1 MLVVSGTVATLDA
14 SVARV
19 LERIDPASVD
29 AGPAHDLTGT

>member
-1 MLVVSGTVATLDA
+1 MLVVPRTVATLDA

-19 LERIDPASVD
+19 LERIGPASVD